1 MSDIS
6 SQENE
11 AEQTLGGGGGWGA
24 RFRYTTV
31 SGTHIF

>member
-11 AEQTLGGGGGWGA
+11 AKQTLGGGGGA